1 MLFKSNF
8 LVFIKF
14 LYNTKIFGKK
24 QVREMW
30 DEESGMRDEERGT
43 NQLFDLIKFVNKPPT
58 ISFVLQV

>member
-24 QVREMW
+24 QVRE
-30 DEESGMRDEERGT
+30 MRDEERGT